1 MDIDADFDTKL
12 YEDFALELLYIFFG
26 CVGMDWGALALGDVG
41 LSLEIYTLPPPSP
54 KIKSQVKITKGW
66 PGRPKILRESV
77 WISCGC

>member
-1 MDIDADFDTKL
+1 MKVVVYL
-12 YEDFALELLYIFFG
+12 FG
-26 CVGMDWGALALGDVG
+26 FMEIDWGALAPGEFDF
-41 LSLEIYTLPPPSP
+41 SLEILTLPPPSP

>member
-1 MDIDADFDTKL
+1 MEI
-12 YEDFALELLYIFFG
+12 
-26 CVGMDWGALALGDVG
+26 DWGALALEDVG
-41 LSLEIYTLPPPSP
+41 LSLEIFTLPPPSP

>member
-41 LSLEIYTLPPPSP
+41 LSLEIFTLPPPP
-54 KIKSQVKITKGW
+54 LK
-66 PGRPKILRESV
+66 
-77 WISCGC
+77 